1 MKGNDEV
8 EQHSTNSFEP
18 RIFIAQL
25 KERLTEMNYS
35 KATIDRL
42 DSVWRNF
49 TQYWEEHH
57 QLEFSLQTIQEF
69 TSTRYGCKMG
79 DRDSAHNVLRAMNML
94 WDFVHYQQV
103 FKQSSLNIRRFNSEF
118 ENAFEGFLTFLKD
131 SGYSDGS
138 RRTFRSILLQ
148 NERPAKKSQVEIS
161 R

>member
-1 MKGNDEV
+1 MASLGEGPV
-8 EQHSTNSFEP
+8 F
-18 RIFIAQL
+18 RLCA
-25 KERLTEMNYS
+25 ERNYE
-35 KATIDRL
+35 KKRTKIL
-42 DSVWRNF
+42 
-49 TQYWEEHH
+49 YWEEHH

-131 SGYSDGS
+131 SG
-138 RRTFRSILLQ
+138 
-148 NERPAKKSQVEIS
+148 
-161 R
+161 